1 MIHAHRSILLRPRS
15 FALAAFA
22 LAVAVTLVTATTAG
36 ATPLKRWQGLRWHTN
51 TTGSVTVA
59 QSHRALRF
67 ALPATLTSDAT
78 ATYYT
83 RCKVGRNF
91 AAQVHYRL
99 VVWPPANGVRVGLL
113 VNNPDYP
120 TQPDDSVTTERTSFG
135 ATGDVGSG
143 ENYVQNGI
151 ASGGG
156 FIVQPTAAMRGTL
169 RVVQHGGTITSKYRD
184 ATTGGQF
191 VTITD
196 SAANPAIAPDYGAPV
211 SLGLQVWSGP
221 PVFAGPAKVA
231 LTKFRIT
238 SGHCT
243 I

>member
-1 MIHAHRSILLRPRS
+1 MINRSIPLRPRS
-15 FALAAFA
+15 LALAAFA
-22 LAVAVTLVTATTAG
+22 LAVAVTLVTASTAG
-36 ATPLKRWQGLRWHTN
+36 ATPLKRWQGLRWHTK

-59 QSHRALRF
+59 QSRRALRF
-67 ALPATLTSDAT
+67 TLPSALTSDAT

-83 RCKVGRNF
+83 RCRVGRNF

-99 VVWPPANGVRVGLL
+99 LVWPPANGVRVGLL

-120 TQPDDSVTTERTSFG
+120 TQTDSVTTERTSFG

-143 ENYVQNGI
+143 ESYLQNGI

-156 FIVQPTAAMRGTL
+156 FIVEPTAAMRGTL
-169 RVVQHGGTITSKYRD
+169 RVVQQGGTITSQYRD

-196 SAANPAIAPDYGAPV
+196 SAANPAIAPDYGARV

-221 PVFAGPAKVA
+221 PVFAGPAKVT

-238 SGHCT
+238 SGNCT
-243 I
+243 T

>member
-1 MIHAHRSILLRPRS
+1 MDTPQRSVLLRPRT

-22 LAVAVTLVTATTAG
+22 LAVTVSLVTATTAG
-36 ATPLKRWQGLRWHTN
+36 ATPLKRWQGLRWHKT

-67 ALPATLTSDAT
+67 ALPSTLSGDAT

-83 RCKVGRNF
+83 SCKMGSNF
-91 AAQVHYRL
+91 AAQVRYRL
-99 VVWPPANGVRVGLL
+99 VVWLPANGVRVGLL
-113 VNNPDYP
+113 VNNPNYP
-120 TQPDDSVTTERTSFG
+120 AQLDDSVTTERTSFG

-143 ENYVQNGI
+143 ENYLQNGI

-169 RVVQHGGTITSKYRD
+169 RVVQHNGTITSQYRD

-221 PVFAGPAKVA
+221 PVFAGPAKVT

-238 SGHCT
+238 SGHCR

>member
-1 MIHAHRSILLRPRS
+1 MIHRSILLRPRS
-15 FALAAFA
+15 LALAAFA
-22 LAVAVTLVTATTAG
+22 LAVTVTLVTATTAG
-36 ATPLKRWQGLRWHTN
+36 ATPLKRWQGLRWHTK

-59 QSHRALRF
+59 QSPRALRF
-67 ALPATLTSDAT
+67 SLPSALTSDAT

-83 RCKVGRNF
+83 RCRVGHSF

-120 TQPDDSVTTERTSFG
+120 TQPDSVTTERTSFG

-156 FIVQPTAAMRGTL
+156 FIVQPTAALRGTL
-169 RVVQHGGTITSKYRD
+169 RVVQQGGTITSQYRD
-184 ATTGGQF
+184 ATTGGHF

-196 SAANPAIAPDYGAPV
+196 SAANPAIAPDYGARV
-211 SLGLQVWSGP
+211 TLGLQVWSGP
-221 PVFAGPAKVA
+221 PVFAGPAKVT

-243 I
+243 T

>member
-1 MIHAHRSILLRPRS
+1 MIHRSILLRPRS
-15 FALAAFA
+15 LALAAFA
-22 LAVAVTLVTATTAG
+22 LAVTVTLVTATTAG
-36 ATPLKRWQGLRWHTN
+36 ATPLKRWQGLRWHTK

-59 QSHRALRF
+59 QSLRALRF
-67 ALPATLTSDAT
+67 SLPSALTSDAT

-83 RCKVGRNF
+83 RCRVGHSF

-120 TQPDDSVTTERTSFG
+120 TQPDSVTTERTSFS

-156 FIVQPTAAMRGTL
+156 FIVQPTAALRGTL
-169 RVVQHGGTITSKYRD
+169 RVVQQGGTITSQYRD
-184 ATTGGQF
+184 ATTGGHF

-196 SAANPAIAPDYGAPV
+196 SAANPAIAPDYGARV
-211 SLGLQVWSGP
+211 TLGLQVWSGP
-221 PVFAGPAKVA
+221 PVFAGPAKVT

-243 I
+243 T

>member
-1 MIHAHRSILLRPRS
+1 MNSPERPVLLPR
-15 FALAAFA
+15 ALALGALA
-22 LAVAVTLVTATTAG
+22 LAVTVSLVTAASAG
-36 ATPLKRWQGLRWHTN
+36 AAPLKRWQGLRWHKT
-51 TTGSVTVA
+51 TTGSVTVS
-59 QSHRALRF
+59 QSRRALRF
-67 ALPATLTSDAT
+67 AMPSVLTSDAT

-83 RCKVGRNF
+83 RCRVGSNF

-99 VVWPPANGVRVGLL
+99 VEWPPANGVRVGLL

-120 TQPDDSVTTERTSFG
+120 AQTDSVTTERTSFG

-151 ASGGG
+151 SSGGG
-156 FIVQPTAAMRGTL
+156 FVVAPTSAMSGTL
-169 RVVQHGGTITSKYRD
+169 RVVQHAGTITSMYRD
-184 ATTGGQF
+184 ATTGGRF
-191 VTITD
+191 VTL
-196 SAANPAIAPDYGAPV
+196 AGAPDYGAPV

-221 PVFAGPAKVA
+221 PVFAGPAKVT

-238 SGHCT
+238 SGHCR

>member
-1 MIHAHRSILLRPRS
+1 MINRSIIPRPRS
-15 FALAAFA
+15 LALAAFA
-22 LAVAVTLVTATTAG
+22 LALAVTLVTASTAG
-36 ATPLKRWQGLRWHTN
+36 ATPLKRWQGLRWHTK

-59 QSHRALRF
+59 QSRRALRF
-67 ALPATLTSDAT
+67 TLPSALTSDAT

-83 RCKVGRNF
+83 RCRVGRNF

-99 VVWPPANGVRVGLL
+99 LVWPPANGVRVGLL

-120 TQPDDSVTTERTSFG
+120 TQRDSVTTERTSFG

-143 ENYVQNGI
+143 ENYLQNGI

-156 FIVQPTAAMRGTL
+156 FIVEPTAAMRGTL
-169 RVVQHGGTITSKYRD
+169 RVVQQGGTITSQYRD

-196 SAANPAIAPDYGAPV
+196 SAANPAIAPDYGARV

-221 PVFAGPAKVA
+221 PVFAGPAKVT

-238 SGHCT
+238 SGNCT
-243 I
+243 T

>member
-1 MIHAHRSILLRPRS
+1 MIHRSILLRPRS
-15 FALAAFA
+15 LALAAFA
-22 LAVAVTLVTATTAG
+22 LAVTVTLVTATTAG
-36 ATPLKRWQGLRWHTN
+36 ATPLKRWQGLRWHTK

-59 QSHRALRF
+59 QSPRALRF
-67 ALPATLTSDAT
+67 ALPSALAGDAT

-83 RCKVGRNF
+83 RCRVGHSF

-120 TQPDDSVTTERTSFG
+120 MQLDSVTTERTSFG

-143 ENYVQNGI
+143 ESYLQNGI

-169 RVVQHGGTITSKYRD
+169 RVVQQGGTITSQYRD
-184 ATTGGQF
+184 ATTGGHF

-196 SAANPAIAPDYGAPV
+196 SAANPAIAPDYGARV

-221 PVFAGPAKVA
+221 PVFAGPAKVT
-231 LTKFRIT
+231 LTRFRIT

-243 I
+243 T

>member
-1 MIHAHRSILLRPRS
+1 MINRSIIRRPRS
-15 FALAAFA
+15 LALAAFA
-22 LAVAVTLVTATTAG
+22 LALAVTLVTASTAG
-36 ATPLKRWQGLRWHTN
+36 ATPLKRWQGLRWHTK

-59 QSHRALRF
+59 QSRRALRF
-67 ALPATLTSDAT
+67 TLPSALTSDAT

-83 RCKVGRNF
+83 RCRVGRNF

-99 VVWPPANGVRVGLL
+99 LVWPPANGVRVGLL

-120 TQPDDSVTTERTSFG
+120 TQTDSVTTERTSFG

-143 ENYVQNGI
+143 ENYLQNGI

-156 FIVQPTAAMRGTL
+156 FIVEPTAAMRGTL
-169 RVVQHGGTITSKYRD
+169 RVVQQGGTITSQYRD

-196 SAANPAIAPDYGAPV
+196 SAANPAIAPDYGARV

-221 PVFAGPAKVA
+221 PVFAGP
-231 LTKFRIT
+231 RR
-238 SGHCT
+238 
-243 I
+243 